1 MYMTVFTIILTF
13 SGQSLMK
20 CGEFAMII
28 VKVED
33 AVVAKSGRVPTI
45 LIEQVPTFFFELTMI
60 LPVFES
66 TLIKGTLGEAEQ
78 VQVLER
84 VPHLTLAENGLMSN

>member
-20 CGEFAMII
+20 SGEFAMIM

-45 LIEQVPTFFFELTMI
+45 LIEQVPTCFFELTMI
-60 LPVFES
+60 LPVNAS
-66 TLIKGTLGEAEQ
+66 TLIKGTLGESEQ

>member
-1 MYMTVFTIILTF
+1 
-13 SGQSLMK
+13 MK

-45 LIEQVPTFFFELTMI
+45 LIE
-60 LPVFES
+60 
-66 TLIKGTLGEAEQ
+66 
-78 VQVLER
+78 
-84 VPHLTLAENGLMSN
+84 